1 MITRVKVAC
10 LPKTYSP
17 GLCPAVYAAY
27 AGRFEALARAY
38 KRINAPVGELGLASL
53 KISTAALAGDA
64 TTYKNL
70 ETRLQFIT
78 AFRDALAAE
87 MLERLT
93 KAEFQ
98 GKGVGGEEQVLILEA
113 NALTEAV
120 KALAASVSGGH

>member
-1 MITRVKVAC
+1 
-10 LPKTYSP
+10 
-17 GLCPAVYAAY
+17 
-27 AGRFEALARAY
+27 
-38 KRINAPVGELGLASL
+38 VGELGLASL

-87 MLERLT
+87 MLEQLT

-98 GKGVGGEEQVLILEA
+98 GKGVGGEEQVLVLEA

-120 KALAASVSGGH
+120 KALAASVGGGH